1 MLYQWIGE
9 WIGEGSRQ
17 IRRNYDASASRTL
30 HITGVAGIFCILLG
44 VGKIISGVLSL
55 SVFVCVNGGYTL
67 GMAAARYCALA
78 GAVRIKEGKNQ
89 YAYYR
94 FSGIIMIAAS
104 LLYVV
109 YSLWTIRHPKTV
121 DYGNIIAITIATIT
135 FTEIGV
141 NIWGILKYRKNRTPL
156 LHALKIIS
164 LGTSLISLV
173 LTQSAILAF
182 ADNTHDPGVN
192 GCLGTITG
200 GGAAL
205 LGVFMIRRIKYMEK
219 GDYEKSDYGK
229 NSFYTGKGDKGHG
242 SHTGGR

>member
-1 MLYQWIGE
+1 MLYQ

-17 IRRNYDASASRTL
+17 IRKDYDASASRTL
-30 HITGVAGIFCILLG
+30 YITGAAGIFCLLMG

-78 GAVRIKEGKNQ
+78 GVVRTKEGENQ

-94 FSGIIMIAAS
+94 FSGIIMTAAS

-109 YSLWTIRHPKTV
+109 YSLWMIRHPKTV
-121 DYGNIIAITIATIT
+121 DYGSIIAITIATIT

-192 GCLGTITG
+192 GYLGIITG
-200 GGAAL
+200 GCAAL
-205 LGVFMIRRIKYMEK
+205 LGVYMIRHMKDMEK
-219 GDYEKSDYGK
+219 STYDKSDYGK
-229 NSFYTGKGDKGHG
+229 NCFYAGKGDKGYG
-242 SHTGGR
+242 SHTGGRR